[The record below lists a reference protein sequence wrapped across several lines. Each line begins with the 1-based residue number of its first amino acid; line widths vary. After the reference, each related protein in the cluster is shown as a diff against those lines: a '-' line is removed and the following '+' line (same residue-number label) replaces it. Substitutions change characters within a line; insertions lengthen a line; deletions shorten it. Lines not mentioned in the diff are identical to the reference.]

1 MVPLLRAPRMPNTAP
16 ALAKVSRP
24 KLYRVAPRERLFE
37 RLDDCRQR
45 PIVWVSGPPGA
56 GKTTLIATYL
66 ENRKIPGIWYQ
77 VDGGDADP
85 ATFFYYLGEALQRA
99 GSRKRKALPLFTAEY
114 LADLAG
120 FSRRFFREFFA
131 RLPPKGLLVLDNFQ
145 EVAAEYP
152 FHTVVEEA
160 LGEVRDDINLI
171 VISRSEPPPR
181 FARALANDLVGQL
194 GWDDL
199 RLTRAETAAVATAK
213 KALAEETIA
222 ELHDQSNGWAAGLVL
237 MLERLSKTGTVNRI
251 AQSETMDTV
260 FNYFAGQVFDQASP
274 EIRNVL
280 TCTSFMRSMTVKLAE
295 AISGDL
301 QAGKVLE
308 HFYRQH
314 LFTDRKSGEEIRYEY
329 HGLFRAFL
337 QDRTRQALSKAERL
351 ELMGRTADLLD
362 ESGSAADALPLY
374 IESRSWDAATQLI
387 LKHAR
392 PLIAQGRWL
401 TLNNW
406 IGMLPQDHV
415 VATPWLQLWQ
425 GSSLI
430 LINPPAARAMLA
442 HVFEQFFAQHDDIGQ
457 ILAATGMVE
466 SCNIEFS
473 TFGAL
478 DPWIVVLERLL
489 RTERNFPSA
498 TVEIRAY
505 AALMLATMW
514 RQPGFAVLQ
523 ECVARVALLLNK
535 TGAVTAKA
543 DVAVQL
549 LQYYDFSGHFGS
561 ATSLIA
567 RAAPLFDDPNVS
579 LLRRS
584 SWLIFVAYHSL
595 MMADDSEG
603 FRAVEQ
609 AHTIA
614 QKYEQNWVDFF
625 YDVIRVFLYVH
636 GGEGA
641 KAASLLDKLASTLNE
656 ERATEVMLYNEG
668 RCMLA
673 QLRGDTGLAAHFA
686 QVCIDAAKETG
697 GTYFTI
703 LGAGI
708 VGSAFV
714 EAGQYARARELIHDA
729 QRLSAGTCYEPYDA
743 LLLMVDAYSYLVEGK
758 LPEAHR
764 LLRRALATSRNA
776 DSDYFFRWMIVGFR
790 RMLAE
795 ALRAAIEPDYV
806 RSLIKKFGVCAES
819 ADVEDWPWPMRICTL
834 GRFAIVIDDVP
845 LRSHG
850 KAQRRPL
857 DLLKILVAMGGRD
870 VASDSV
876 VGALWP
882 DSSGDAGHAFES
894 TLHRL
899 RKLLGR
905 DDAIL
910 LVEGK
915 LSLNPQIVWVDVWAL
930 ERQLVKAE
938 RALTDAGQDG
948 GASASEIFE
957 AILQLYRGHFL
968 DGEGDEPRILGMR
981 DKLRS
986 KFLRFLLLLGD
997 HYEVQGQWT
1006 RSAELYQRGLELDN
1020 LAEELY
1026 HRLMITYQ
1034 KRGQPA
1040 GALEV
1045 YRRCRQM
1052 LSVVLGA
1059 KPSKEIEALYQ
1070 TLKIA

>member
-1 MVPLLRAPRMPNTAP
+1 MPKTAP

-66 ENRKIPGIWYQ
+66 ENRKVPGIWYQ

-99 GSRKRKALPLFTAEY
+99 GSRARKALPLFTPEY
-114 LADLAG
+114 LADVAG

-145 EVAAEYP
+145 EVANESP
-152 FHTVVEEA
+152 FHNVVEEA
-160 LGEVRDDINLI
+160 LAQVRDDINLI
-171 VISRSEPPPR
+171 VISRSGPTPR
-181 FARALANDLVGQL
+181 CVRALANDLIGQL

-213 KALAEETIA
+213 KTLDEATIG
-222 ELHDQSNGWAAGLVL
+222 ELHDQSHGWAAGLVL
-237 MLERLSKTGTVNRI
+237 MLERLSRTGAVNRI

-274 EIRNVL
+274 ETRNVL
-280 TCTSFMRSMTVKLAE
+280 TRTAFMRSVSVKLAE

-329 HGLFRAFL
+329 HALFRAFL
-337 QDRTRQALSKAERL
+337 QDRTRQALSEAERL
-351 ELMGRTADLLD
+351 ELIARTANLLD
-362 ESGSAADALPLY
+362 ESGSAGDALPLY
-374 IESRSWDAATQLI
+374 IESKRWDAATQLI

-392 PLIAQGRWL
+392 ALIAQGRWL
-401 TLNNW
+401 TLSHW
-406 IGMLPQDHV
+406 IAMLPQDHV
-415 VATPWLQLWQ
+415 AASPWLQLWQ

-430 LINPPAARAMLA
+430 LINPPAARAMLDR
-442 HVFEQFFAQHDDIGQ
+442 VFEQFSAQHDDIGQ

-473 TFGAL
+473 SFGAL
-478 DPWIVVLERLL
+478 DPWIGVLEHLL
-489 RTERNFPSA
+489 RSERTFPSA
-498 TVEIRAY
+498 TIEIRAY

-514 RQPGFAVLQ
+514 RRPGLPVLQ
-523 ECVARVALLLNK
+523 ECVSRVALLLNK
-535 TGAVTAKA
+535 PGAATAKA

-549 LQYYDFSGHFGS
+549 LQYYEFSGHLGS

-567 RAAPLFDDPNVS
+567 RAAPLFDDPNLS

-584 SWLIFVAYHSL
+584 SWLIFVGYHAL
-595 MMADDSEG
+595 MMAADREG
-603 FRAVEQ
+603 VQAVEQ
-609 AHTIA
+609 ARAIA
-614 QKYEQNWVDFF
+614 QEYGQRWVDFF
-625 YDVIRVFLYVH
+625 YDVIRVFLHVH
-636 GGEGA
+636 RGEGA
-641 KAASLLDKLASTLNE
+641 KAASILDKLRLTLNE
-656 ERATEVMLYNEG
+656 ERPTEVMLYNQG
-668 RCMLA
+668 QCMLA
-673 QLRGDTGLAAHFA
+673 QLRSDTGLAVHFA
-686 QVCIDAAKETG
+686 QACVDAARETSG
-697 GTYFTI
+697 AYFNI
-703 LGAGI
+703 LGPAI
-708 VGSAFV
+708 VGSAFI
-714 EAGQYARARELIHDA
+714 EAGQSARARELIHDA

-743 LLLMVDAYSYLVEGK
+743 VLLMVDAYSYLMEGK

-764 LLRRALATSRNA
+764 LLGQALATSRSA

-806 RSLIKKFGVCAES
+806 RSLIKKFGVTAES
-819 ADVEDWPWPMRICTL
+819 VDAEDWPWPIRICTL
-834 GRFAIVIDDVP
+834 GRFAIVIDDLP
-845 LRSHG
+845 LRSQG
-850 KAQRRPL
+850 KVQRRPL
-857 DLLKILVAMGGRD
+857 DLLKYLVARGERA
-870 VASDSV
+870 VASDAV
-876 VGALWP
+876 VDALWP
-882 DSSGDAGHAFES
+882 DFDGDADHAFES

-899 RKLLGR
+899 RKLLRR

-910 LVEGK
+910 HIDSRLT
-915 LSLNPQIVWVDVWAL
+915 LNPQLVWVDAWAL
-930 ERQLVKAE
+930 DRQLGKAE
-938 RALTDAGQDG
+938 EVFGNAGETRGSLTHDMA
-948 GASASEIFE
+948 ETV
-957 AILQLYRGHFL
+957 LRLYHGHFL
-968 DGEGDEPRILGMR
+968 DGESDASWVVAMR

-986 KFLRFLLLLGD
+986 KFLRVLCLMGD
-997 HYEVQGQWT
+997 QYEAGRRWEEA
-1006 RSAELYQRGLELDN
+1006 AEIYQRGLELDN

-1026 HRLMITYQ
+1026 RRLIVTYQ
-1034 KRGQPA
+1034 RRGQLA

-1052 LSVVLGA
+1052 LSVVLGVS
-1059 KPSKEIEALYQ
+1059 PSKEIELLYQ
-1070 TLKIA
+1070 TLKSG

>member
-1 MVPLLRAPRMPNTAP
+1 MPKISP
-16 ALAKVSRP
+16 PLAKVSRP

-37 RLDDCRQR
+37 RLDECRRQ
-45 PIVWVSGPPGA
+45 PIVWISGPPGA
-56 GKTTLIATYL
+56 GKTTLVATYL
-66 ENRKIPGIWYQ
+66 EHRKILGVWYQ
-77 VDGGDADP
+77 VDSGDADP
-85 ATFFYYLGEALQRA
+85 ATFFYYLGEALQRV
-99 GSRKRKALPLFTAEY
+99 GSRKRRGLPLLTPEY

-131 RLPPKGLLVLDNFQ
+131 RLPPKGVLVLDNFQ
-145 EVAAEYP
+145 EVAAESP
-152 FHTVVEEA
+152 FHHIVEEA
-160 LGEVRDDINLI
+160 LGEIRDDDNLI
-171 VISRSEPPPR
+171 AISRSEPPPR
-181 FARALANDLVGQL
+181 CARAVANGLVAQL

-213 KALAEETIA
+213 KALDEETIG

-237 MLERLSKTGTVNRI
+237 MLERLSRTGTVNRI

-260 FNYFAGQVFDQASP
+260 FNYFAGQVLDQASP

-280 TCTSFMRSMTVKLAE
+280 THTAFMRSMTVKLAE
-295 AISGDL
+295 AISGDP

-329 HGLFRAFL
+329 HALFRAFL
-337 QDRTRQALSKAERL
+337 QDRARKALSEAEL
-351 ELMGRTADLLD
+351 LQLIVRTADLLD

-374 IESRSWDAATQLI
+374 VQSKSWDALTQLV

-392 PLIAQGRWL
+392 SLIAQGRWL

-415 VATPWLQLWQ
+415 AATPWVQLWQ

-430 LINPPAARAMLA
+430 LINPPGARAMLER
-442 HVFEQFFAQHDDIGQ
+442 VFEQFAVQQDGIGQ

-473 TFGAL
+473 TFSGL
-478 DPWIVVLERLL
+478 DPWIAVLERLL
-489 RTERNFPSA
+489 RSDQNFPSA

-514 RQPGFAVLQ
+514 RQPDLPVLQ
-523 ECVARVALLLNK
+523 ECVSRVALLLNK
-535 TGAVTAKA
+535 TGTVTAKA

-549 LQYYDFSGHFGS
+549 LQYYDFSGHFAS

-567 RAAPLFDDPNVS
+567 KAAPLFDDPNLS

-595 MMADDSEG
+595 MTGADRDG
-603 FRAVEQ
+603 FQAVEQ
-609 AHTIA
+609 AHAIA
-614 QKYEQNWVDFF
+614 QEYEQNWVDFF
-625 YDVIRVFLYVH
+625 YDVIRVFLYLR
-636 GGEGA
+636 GGEET
-641 KAASLLDKLASTLNE
+641 KAASLLDKLGSTLSE
-656 ERATEVMLYNEG
+656 ERATEVMLYNLG

-686 QVCIDAAKETG
+686 QTCLEAAKETG
-697 GTYFTI
+697 GAYFNI
-703 LGAGI
+703 LGPAI

-714 EAGQYARARELIHDA
+714 EAGQYAKARELIHDA

-743 LLLMVDAYSYLVEGK
+743 LLLMVDAYSYLLEGK
-758 LPEAHR
+758 LSEAHH
-764 LLRRALATSRNA
+764 LIGRALATSRSA
-776 DSDYFFRWMIVGFR
+776 DSDHFFRWMIVGFR

-806 RSLIKKFGVCAES
+806 RSLIKKFGVTPES
-819 ADVEDWPWPMRICTL
+819 ADIEDWPWPMKICTL
-834 GRFAIVIDDVP
+834 GRFTIVIDDVP

-857 DLLKILVAMGGRD
+857 DLLKFLVAMGERE

-882 DSSGDAGHAFES
+882 DLDGDAGHAFES

-899 RKLLGR
+899 RKLLR
-905 DDAIL
+905 CDDAIL
-910 LVEGK
+910 HVDGRLT
-915 LSLNPQIVWVDVWAL
+915 LNPQLVWVDAWAL
-930 ERQLVKAE
+930 ERQLGKVEQAFGNTGE
-938 RALTDAGQDG
+938 ARRSLTDDMAEGV
-948 GASASEIFE
+948 
-957 AILQLYRGHFL
+957 LRLYRGHFL
-968 DGEGDEPRILGMR
+968 AGESDVFWAAAMR

-986 KFLRFLLLLGD
+986 KFLRALYLIGD
-997 HYEVQGQWT
+997 QYEAGGRWEE
-1006 RSAELYQRGLELDN
+1006 AAKLYQRGLELDN

-1026 HRLMITYQ
+1026 RRLIVTYQ
-1034 KRGQPA
+1034 KRGQLA

-1052 LSVVLGA
+1052 LSVVLGVQ
-1059 KPSKEIEALYQ
+1059 PSASIEALHQ
-1070 TLKIA
+1070 TLKAR